1 MRNDRL
7 SSMDASETH
16 LRHALEDCNN
26 AVEELQGKKES
37 PELLG
42 AYARRA
48 SVLAMMG
55 YRTSALDD
63 IESAKEL
70 SETMGEP
77 EPSVMFRIYVTEA
90 ILLYEQDTDPIESYY
105 NASAYLSKVNE
116 DDAFYDQRSLLNACI
131 TAISDLLNYGHAED
145 TGPFIEKA
153 YGLCMSFNNPWI
165 MNRKLEVCNLDG
177 EVCEEMGVLP
187 GAIDAYGRAVQ
198 LGMELLSMGSLE
210 DEEELVSALI
220 SKGNC
225 EQEDED
231 PASALTDF
239 RSAALIM
246 EQMLDNH
253 RLDDIEILS
262 DVYRNIASIL
272 ISQGREEEGESYLI
286 KSMKSELRMNDS

>member
-1 MRNDRL
+1 
-7 SSMDASETH
+7 MDASETH

-26 AVEELQGKKES
+26 AVDQLREKERS

-63 IESAKEL
+63 IDSAKEL
-70 SETMGEP
+70 SETIP
-77 EPSVMFRIYVTEA
+77 EPNPSIMFRIYVTEA
-90 ILLYEQDTDPIESYY
+90 ILLYEQDSDPIESYY
-105 NASAYLSKVNE
+105 NASRYLSEVHE
-116 DDAFYDQRSLLNACI
+116 DDAFYDRRSLIDACI
-131 TAISDLLNYGHAED
+131 TAISDLLDYGHAED
-145 TGPFIEKA
+145 TRPFIEKA
-153 YGLCMSFNNPWI
+153 YGLCMSFDNPWV

-187 GAIDAYGRAVQ
+187 GAIDAYGRAVRT
-198 LGMELLSMGSLE
+198 GMELLSMGSLE

-225 EQEDED
+225 EQENEEPD
-231 PASALTDF
+231 SALTDF
-239 RSAALIM
+239 KSAALIM
-246 EQMLDNH
+246 EQMLENH
-253 RLDDIEILS
+253 RLEDIEILS

-272 ISQGREEEGESYLI
+272 ISQGHEEEGESYLI
-286 KSMKSELRMNDS
+286 KSMKSELRMNDGA

>member
-1 MRNDRL
+1 
-7 SSMDASETH
+7 MDASETH

-26 AVEELQGKKES
+26 AVDELRGKNGS

-63 IESAKEL
+63 IDSAKEL
-70 SETMGEP
+70 SERIP
-77 EPSVMFRIYVTEA
+77 EPNPSIMFRIYITEA
-90 ILLYEQDTDPIESYY
+90 ILLYEQDSDPIESYF
-105 NASAYLSKVNE
+105 NASGYLSKVHE
-116 DDAFYDQRSLLNACI
+116 DDAFYDQRSLLDACI
-131 TAISDLLNYGHAED
+131 TAISDLLDYDHAED
-145 TGPFIEKA
+145 TRPFIEKA
-153 YGLCMSFNNPWI
+153 YSLCMSFDNPWV

-177 EVCEEMGVLP
+177 EACEAMGAIP

-198 LGMELLSMGSLE
+198 IGMELLSMGSLE
-210 DEEELVSALI
+210 DEEELVSAMI

-225 EQEDED
+225 EQESGE
-231 PASALTDF
+231 PVSALTDF

-246 EQMLDNH
+246 EQMLENH
-253 RLDDIEILS
+253 RLEDIEILS

-272 ISQGREEEGESYLI
+272 ISQGREDEGESYLI
-286 KSMKSELRMNDS
+286 KSMKSELRMHDS

>member
-1 MRNDRL
+1 
-7 SSMDASETH
+7 MDASETH

-26 AVEELQGKKES
+26 AVDQLREKDGS
-37 PELLG
+37 SELLG

-63 IESAKEL
+63 IDSAKEL
-70 SETMGEP
+70 SETIP
-77 EPSVMFRIYVTEA
+77 EPNPSIMFRIYVTEA
-90 ILLYEQDTDPIESYY
+90 ILLYEQDSDPIESYC
-105 NASAYLSKVNE
+105 NASEYLSKVHEN
-116 DDAFYDQRSLLNACI
+116 DAFYDQRSLLDACI
-131 TAISDLLNYGHAED
+131 TAISDLLDYGHAED
-145 TGPFIEKA
+145 TRPFIEKA
-153 YGLCMSFNNPWI
+153 YSLCISFDNPWI

-177 EVCEEMGVLP
+177 EVCEEMGAMP

-198 LGMELLSMGSLE
+198 TGMELLSMGSLE

-225 EQEDED
+225 EQESEE

-239 RSAALIM
+239 KSAVLIM
-246 EQMLDNH
+246 EQMLENH
-253 RLDDIEILS
+253 RLEDIEILS

-272 ISQGREEEGESYLI
+272 ISQGHEEEGESYLI
-286 KSMKSELRMNDS
+286 KSMKSELRMNGNS